1 MNSRTLRTA
10 PSWRLAILLLVSVLV
25 AAVTAYTGKS
35 AVINGEAAP
44 VASPPQDVTRIES
57 RLSQIE
63 QRFYSIEASIR
74 GLEQQSRLSG
84 STTARTTERDPEV
97 SLLRAEVESL
107 RHRLAEIECGLA
119 KVDERTLTPA
129 AREMRRNAAGGAS
142 DPCRLNVSAPLRL
155 PTRP

>member
-44 VASPPQDVTRIES
+44 VASPPQDITRIES

>member
-44 VASPPQDVTRIES
+44 VASPPQDITRIES

-155 PTRP
+155 LTRP